1 MKKLTLRDLKFFL
14 LGIVS
19 VYVINVATDWEA
31 HKAAFTEGIE
41 AAKADKPYS
50 YNETE

>member
-14 LGIVS
+14 LGIVF
-19 VYVINVATDWEA
+19 VIGVANDWEA

-50 YNETE
+50 YNEEE